1 MVCSFSGQPIFLGTW
16 PTVSK
21 IFKSLAFILS
31 MCPAIVSGCFICLA
45 HLQTFPHNAQEN
57 YAEFERGIKRHH
69 GQRKEQ
75 RYSSSPDEWISILSI
90 KSLPKRFKG

>member
-1 MVCSFSGQPIFLGTW
+1 MVCSFSGQPTFLGTW

-45 HLQTFPHNAQEN
+45 HLHTFPHNAQEN

-75 RYSSSPDEWISILSI
+75 RYSSSPDEWISVLSI
-90 KSLPKRFKG
+90 KLLPKRFKG